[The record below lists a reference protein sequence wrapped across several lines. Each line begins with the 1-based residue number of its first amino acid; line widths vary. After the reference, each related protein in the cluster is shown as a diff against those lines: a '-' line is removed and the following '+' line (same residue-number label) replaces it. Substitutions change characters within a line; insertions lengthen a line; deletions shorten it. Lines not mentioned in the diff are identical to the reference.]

1 MTFRPEADGTSFEVA
16 LASIVS
22 KYLRELFMHEFNEYW
37 KLSVLWGYPRLEIW
51 GMPRQGIYNP
61 KRWTRIGPRLDGMP
75 ITQSLWLEHA
85 KRFKEPLDMR

>member
-37 KLSVLWGYPRLEIW
+37 KTHLPDLAPTAGYPGDATRFLGEIEHLFAKLNLERDRIW
-51 GMPRQGIYNP
+51 R
-61 KRWTRIGPRLDGMP
+61 KR
-75 ITQSLWLEHA
+75 
-85 KRFKEPLDMR
+85 